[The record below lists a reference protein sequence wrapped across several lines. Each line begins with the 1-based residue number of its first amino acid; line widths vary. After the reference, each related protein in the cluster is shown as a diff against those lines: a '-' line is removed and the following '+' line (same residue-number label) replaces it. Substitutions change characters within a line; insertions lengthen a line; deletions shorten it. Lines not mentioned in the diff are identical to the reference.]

1 MELLGLLVIGFFI
14 GITHAMEADH
24 LAAVASVNQ
33 HGRGLRLLLHR
44 GVVWGIGHGIALLL
58 ICGIVILASISFDKR
73 VEAWLELTVAAMII
87 GLGLNTIY
95 RLAVRK
101 VHFHV

>member
-33 HGRGLRLLLHR
+33 HWARAALITAPRRCVGHR
-44 GVVWGIGHGIALLL
+44 PWHRATPHMWH
-58 ICGIVILASISFDKR
+58 CDPCQHQF
-73 VEAWLELTVAAMII
+73 
-87 GLGLNTIY
+87 
-95 RLAVRK
+95 
-101 VHFHV
+101 